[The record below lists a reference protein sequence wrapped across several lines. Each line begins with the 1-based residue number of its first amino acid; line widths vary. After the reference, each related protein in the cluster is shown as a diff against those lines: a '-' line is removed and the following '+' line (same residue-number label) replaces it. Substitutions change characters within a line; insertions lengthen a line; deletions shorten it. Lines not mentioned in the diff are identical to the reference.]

1 MRPVHSSNPPAP
13 ATIRSTPHMSWSSCS
28 ACDAAGIRYIKIHD
42 TRRTCASLLVALDV
56 HPRVAMQVLKHSQ
69 ITVTMQVYSEV
80 PSDAT
85 KDALRRL
92 GESLDG

>member
-1 MRPVHSSNPPAP
+1 MVCRPNAASPAP
-13 ATIRSTPHMSWSSCS
+13 A
-28 ACDAAGIRYIKIHD
+28 ACLRQHLHLIGLTRVNVHYRGAAVEELSNGF
-42 TRRTCASLLVALDV
+42 DV
-56 HPRVAMQVLKHSQ
+56 HPRVATQVLKHSQ

-92 GESLDG
+92 GKSLDG